1 MLHRLPRSIPAVVV
15 LTLAACATRQQ
26 AVQLNGDCADAYQAH
41 ICSWA
46 TLQGKTVVEVGV
58 MLPVAAIENAPAQ
71 EPMVWP
77 PVPAAVLQ
85 LPESAQQQSGLMQFT
100 MFWEA
105 EGHPPKP
112 YLTPHFDFHF
122 YTISPAE
129 RSAID
134 CSDVSK
140 PAALAAGY
148 SLPDA
153 PLPPE
158 MVKMTGV
165 STLVGICV
173 PQMGMHS
180 LLTTE
185 MESQTAFRGSMVIG
199 YYHSKPIFIEPMLS
213 RAMLLEKRSFDLPI
227 PSIPGLSGS
236 YPRVFHGTY
245 DAQQNAY
252 HFAFSDF
259 RPGA

>member
-15 LTLAACATRQQ
+15 LTVAACATHPQT
-26 AVQLNGDCADAYQAH
+26 VQVNGDCADVYQAH

-46 TLQGKTVVEVGV
+46 TMQGKNVVEAGV
-58 MLPVAAIENAPAQ
+58 ILPVAAIENAPTQ
-71 EPMVWP
+71 VPMVWP
-77 PVPAAVLQ
+77 PVPSAVLQ
-85 LPESAQQQSGLMQFT
+85 LPESAQQQTGLTQFT

-122 YTISPAE
+122 YTIPAAE
-129 RSAID
+129 RTAID
-134 CSDVSK
+134 CKDDSK

-148 SLPDA
+148 SLPDQ

-158 MVKMTGV
+158 MAKMTGV

-185 MESQTAFRGSMVIG
+185 LASDAPFRGSMVIG
-199 YYHSKPIFIEPMLS
+199 YYHGKPIFIEPMLS
-213 RAMLLEKRSFDLPI
+213 RVMLLEKRSFDLPI

-236 YPRVFHGTY
+236 YPRVFHATY

-259 RPGA
+259 RAGA